1 MLCLNLVPYRVSW
14 QHFQMI
20 SDINQSNG
28 EKLNWSTHLSGWAA
42 RWYGYM
48 LNWHKSN
55 IKYMAM
61 NEREFK
67 INVILSP
74 PLLRQLTRR
83 VWAIVSISLWPPLS
97 FMLSHMLPDAMLYCE
112 NCEKQYREHP
122 CGRNLALKWMKRL
135 CESPDGKKPASQPP
149 PTKKHLVPSLRHPDV
164 TSIFPLFGVGPSSKS

>member
-1 MLCLNLVPYRVSW
+1 M
-14 QHFQMI
+14 
-20 SDINQSNG
+20 INQLIQWRKA
-28 EKLNWSTHLSGWAA
+28 KLVN
-42 RWYGYM
+42 WYGYM

-67 INVILSP
+67 INVFLSP

-83 VWAIVSISLWPPLS
+83 VWAIVSISLWPPLG

-122 CGRNLALKWMKRL
+122 CGRNLALKLMKRL
-135 CESPDGKKPASQPP
+135 CESPDGKKPASLPP
-149 PTKKHLVPSLRHPDV
+149 PRNIWCRVFVILMSPAFSHSL
-164 TSIFPLFGVGPSSKS
+164 GWGPPPNLIISF

>member
-1 MLCLNLVPYRVSW
+1 MV
-14 QHFQMI
+14 I
-20 SDINQSNG
+20 
-28 EKLNWSTHLSGWAA
+28 
-42 RWYGYM
+42 YM

-135 CESPDGKKPASQPP
+135 CESPDGKKPASPHQETSGAESSSSWCHQHF
-149 PTKKHLVPSLRHPDV
+149 PTLWGGALLQILAFLFNSESIKTALTPLFHLLLPFCHSWVQHSFHPFAPKHLLLD
-164 TSIFPLFGVGPSSKS
+164 

>member
-1 MLCLNLVPYRVSW
+1 M
-14 QHFQMI
+14 
-20 SDINQSNG
+20 INQSIQWRKA
-28 EKLNWSTHLSGWAA
+28 KLVKSPFRVGCHVVRLFICWTGIL
-42 RWYGYM
+42 
-48 LNWHKSN
+48 SN

-135 CESPDGKKPASQPP
+135 CESPDGKKPASQNP

-164 TSIFPLFGVGPSSKS
+164 TSIFPLLGVGPSYKS